1 MAEVP
6 RYPTQYRVR
15 DAVFSLFLMRAMTSV
30 IETLGNSG
38 DPVIG
43 KPGELT
49 ADQRGWARIRNKIA
63 KIAKIAKSAKS
74 AN

>member
-30 IETLGNSG
+30 IETLGNSEESG
-38 DPVIG
+38 DR
-43 KPGELT
+43 
-49 ADQRGWARIRNKIA
+49 A
-63 KIAKIAKSAKS
+63 
-74 AN
+74 